1 MTERAPLFSVITACR
16 NDRVNLQATKRSL
29 ATQTCRDF
37 EWVVIDG
44 ASDDGTVEDLAAPP
58 VERTRISSEPD
69 SGIYDA
75 FAKGAERAEGR
86 YLVYLCAG
94 DTFAEDD
101 TLARVKSFIADQPGA
116 DLYYADAYDVGRD
129 GIVGLRAARSHE
141 TIWWN
146 LFAHHQAMFYARSC
160 FAVRNYERS
169 YRIGGDYAF
178 TAEILHRGARAVR
191 MPFVTAR
198 FQLGGTSYRNY
209 WLGER
214 ENWRTRRE
222 LGYSVA
228 TCAAVWAAHAAIRI
242 GRTQT
247 PWLYERFRYAAKSK
261 PAAAEVVA
269 NRPASTIW
277 VAGLEVTTWPLD
289 ATVDA
294 IVGDVS
300 KGAAFS
306 VNTLNLDHV
315 TKLRDDAEYRRI
327 YGTARYVV
335 PDGFP
340 IAMAGSLALGR
351 RVPRVCG
358 SDLIEPLCARAGA
371 ERLPVFL
378 YGSEMQHLETAAD
391 VLRERYPRLR
401 IAGSKSPS
409 MGFDPTSEEADRDI
423 GEIARS
429 GAKLVFVALGAP
441 RGEVFSAKLA
451 ERLGSGAALSI
462 GAGLDFIAGAQQR
475 APHVFRRTG
484 LEWLWRL
491 ANDPRRLAGRY
502 ARSAA
507 TLPRVLAGARRIG

>member
-1 MTERAPLFSVITACR
+1 MTEHVPLFSVITACR
-16 NDRVNLQATKRSL
+16 NDRVNLQATQRSL
-29 ATQTCRDF
+29 AGQTCRDF

-44 ASDDGTVEDLAAPP
+44 ASDDGTLEDLSSSP
-58 VERTRISSEPD
+58 VENTRLCSEPD

-75 FAKGAERAEGR
+75 FAKGAERSAGR

-94 DTFAEDD
+94 DTFADER
-101 TLARVKSFIADQPGA
+101 TLARVKDFIAVEPGA

-129 GIVGLRAARSHE
+129 GIVGLRAARSHA

-146 LFAHHQAMFYARSC
+146 LFAHHQAMFYARTC
-160 FAVRNYERS
+160 FAERNYDRS

-191 MPFVTAR
+191 MPFPTAR

-214 ENWRTRRE
+214 ENWRSRRE
-222 LGYSVA
+222 LGYGVA
-228 TCAAVWAAHAAIRI
+228 TCAAIWAAHAVIRI
-242 GRTQT
+242 GRTEA
-247 PWLYERFRYAAKSK
+247 PWLYERFRYASSPKR
-261 PAAAEVVA
+261 AASALA
-269 NRPASTIW
+269 APASSIS
-277 VAGLEVTTWPLD
+277 VAGLEVTTSPLD
-289 ATVDA
+289 AMVEA
-294 IVGDVS
+294 IIGDVS

-315 TKLRDDAEYRRI
+315 TKLRDDAEYQRI

-340 IAMAGSLALGR
+340 IAMAGSLVLGR

-371 ERLPVFL
+371 DNLPAFL
-378 YGSEMQHLETAAD
+378 YGSETKHLLAAAD
-391 VLRERYPRLR
+391 ILRQRYPKLR
-401 IAGSKSPS
+401 IAGCRAPS
-409 MGFDPTSEEADRDI
+409 MGFDPYSEEANRDI
-423 GEIARS
+423 SEIARS
-429 GAKLVFVALGAP
+429 GAKIVFVALGAP
-441 RGEVFSAKLA
+441 RGEVFSARLA
-451 ERLGSGAALSI
+451 ERMTSGAALSI

-475 APHVFRRTG
+475 APRVFRRTG

-507 TLPRVLAGARRIG
+507 ILPGVLIGTRRVG